1 MLALRVFLL
10 LPDAAARKQAHF
22 VRGITAGFHMTS
34 VYIIEDESLLRD
46 LVREML
52 DGREGFRVCGDSGD
66 GATGLEECLRL
77 KPDMVITDVRLP
89 GLDGVEVSRRLRE
102 GLPRVRILLFSG
114 LFNLPIIRRALLA
127 RVNGIIEKKAGLT
140 EMLGAIEAVAGGQSY
155 FGDVVLRSMPDL
167 VSAKAQSYPVETLT
181 TREREVLRLLAEG
194 FQAREIAAQLGISSR
209 TADVH
214 RTNIMGK
221 LDAHNVVS
229 LTRIA
234 IACGLVDIPQGLTR
248 A

>member
-1 MLALRVFLL
+1 
-10 LPDAAARKQAHF
+10 
-22 VRGITAGFHMTS
+22 MTS

-46 LVREML
+46 LVRDML
-52 DGREGFRVCGDSGD
+52 KGREGFTVVGDSGD
-66 GATGLEECLRL
+66 GVAGLAECLRL

-89 GLDGVEVSRRLRE
+89 GMDGVEVSRRLRE
-102 GLPRVRILLFSG
+102 ELPGARILLFSG
-114 LFNLPIIRRALLA
+114 MFNLPIIRRALLA
-127 RVNGIIEKKAGLT
+127 RVDGIIEKKAGLT
-140 EMLGAIEAVAGGQSY
+140 EMLRAVEAVAGGQSY
-155 FGDVVLRSMPDL
+155 FGDLVVRSMPDL
-167 VSAKAQSYPVETLT
+167 VSGKAQAYPVETLT
-181 TREREVLRLLAEG
+181 AREREVMCLLAEG
-194 FQAREIAAQLGISSR
+194 LQAREIAAELGISSR

-214 RTNIMGK
+214 RSNIMTK